1 MDHLSTGTALGL
13 GDLCPNELQLKL
25 RIAVNNILQTMCRYK
40 KRRAA
45 LHHPSDIGH
54 QSGLVNSL
62 AGIIPH
68 LWRHEDI
75 PSGVCDAGHWDSSQ
89 WRRRCVCACNE
100 YWKNETVKHE
110 SELGLMRYCVCW
122 IRNLSSSHDD
132 VVQRCYLKQY
142 TSPHVRIMCD
152 EHTVCTY
159 VCKDCERWRNLLHST
174 QLTKTSW
181 DVPLEKQLN
190 NLLKNLV
197 VLDVAVLEM
206 DEMVWQVRGEVD
218 SMLYLCVY
226 STYTIHHTLHKHSQ
240 HSSNGGHNAYSADK
254 ATYRQHVQ

>member
-1 MDHLSTGTALGL
+1 MLGIGT
-13 GDLCPNELQLKL
+13 
-25 RIAVNNILQTMCRYK
+25 
-40 KRRAA
+40 
-45 LHHPSDIGH
+45 
-54 QSGLVNSL
+54 L
-62 AGIIPH
+62 ANG
-68 LWRHEDI
+68 E
-75 PSGVCDAGHWDSSQ
+75 GVCVRAHV
-89 WRRRCVCACNE
+89 CVCDE